1 MTTNVYV
8 LRLEGGRFYVG
19 KSDDVNKRY
28 KEHLGG
34 KGSAWTKKYSPIS
47 LIETRT
53 NVSPF
58 EEDKAV
64 KEYMNTYGIQ
74 NVRGGSYVSMDLTES
89 QKESLTKELR
99 GATDACTRCGRE
111 GHFVKDCYARTEIND
126 ETSEEEYSE
135 EEYTEDE
142 SSEGD
147 EWGCEFCDR
156 TFTTAFGCG
165 VHEKSCKEKRSS
177 YGTKQNSKKGGSC
190 YRCGRAGHYSPDCY
204 ATRHIDGYEID

>member
-19 KSDDVNKRY
+19 KSDDVNKRCQ
-28 KEHLGG
+28 EHMTG

-47 LIETRT
+47 LIETRK
-53 NVSPF
+53 NVSHF

-64 KEYMNTYGIQ
+64 KEYMNTYGVQ

-111 GHFVKDCYARTEIND
+111 GHFVKDCYARREVR
-126 ETSEEEYSE
+126 
-135 EEYTEDE
+135 DE
-142 SSEGD
+142 SSEEESSEGSED
-147 EWGCEFCDR
+147 EWGCEFCER

-165 VHEKSCKEKRSS
+165 VHEKSCKEKP
-177 YGTKQNSKKGGSC
+177 KQKQSSKKGGSC
-190 YRCGRAGHYSPDCY
+190 YRCGRPGHYSPDCY
-204 ATRHIDGYEID
+204 ATRHADGYDIY

>member
-19 KSDDVNKRY
+19 KSDDVNKRC
-28 KEHLGG
+28 KEHLSG

-89 QKESLTKELR
+89 QKEALTKELR

-111 GHFVKDCYARTEIND
+111 GHFVKDCYARTEVND
-126 ETSEEEYSE
+126 ETSE

-165 VHEKSCKEKRSS
+165 VHQKSCKEKSKP
-177 YGTKQNSKKGGSC
+177 YGGKQSTKKSGSC

-204 ATRHIDGYEID
+204 ATRHIDGSEID